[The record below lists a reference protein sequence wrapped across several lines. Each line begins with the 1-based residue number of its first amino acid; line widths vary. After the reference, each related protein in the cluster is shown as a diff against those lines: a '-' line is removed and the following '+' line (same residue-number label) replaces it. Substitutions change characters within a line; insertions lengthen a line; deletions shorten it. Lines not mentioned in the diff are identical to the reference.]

1 MVATA
6 ATGTDHT
13 VTADLVPRRIGRG
26 TAEEAA
32 VTGTLGNNSRI
43 SNIVTTVTTR
53 TTRTA
58 TVESTTATF
67 PPPDGATP
75 QAQTTEITG
84 PPASRDGTATTAA
97 AAGRGREAAGATTT
111 GTGNTETTNG
121 DGDFTCDMR

>member
-97 AAGRGREAAGATTT
+97 AAAAGQGQEAAEGTTT

-121 DGDFTCDMR
+121 D

>member
-97 AAGRGREAAGATTT
+97 AAGQEAAEGTTT

-121 DGDFTCDMR
+121 D